1 MQKIKPYLSRKN
13 LIVIAITALF
23 SCLTVFVGLCL
34 SAVKGGLISPNNP
47 ILALATSLKLVE
59 GPVTLNN
66 SSGIVS
72 LILVAIYIIV
82 FVTAIIYVYRFQ
94 KLNKI
99 SWKNPKIIIA
109 YIATTLLSIL
119 LSIGVAI
126 VIQLTYD
133 EPEIVGLLTY
143 LGVTLLISLILA
155 AIIGL
160 FLGAIIMIVV
170 NFILIDKPYRFF
182 SKNAY
187 DELDDEEEKVSDVTS
202 NFDNSNV
209 VTTSSIVSSFGQ
221 PQVGGA
227 SNQENNDEN
236 KARSLDDREKVFPGL
251 SSIDTKYNGYAND
264 KIETDDITLDK
275 LATGFRNYL
284 AKEEKLYYDID
295 SIRMFISGFAS
306 SRLEILEG
314 LSGTGKSSL
323 PRYFAKYVSANVL
336 FMPVQATWR
345 DKSSVLGY
353 FNDFARSYNETDFLL
368 SLYEASY
375 NPDVINIYVLDEMNI
390 SRVEYYFAD
399 FLSVLEYPSD
409 QWKIRLLQLPYGFI
423 PPSKLDE
430 GYLKIPTNSYFVG
443 TANKDDSTFSISDKV
458 YDRAI
463 TMFFD
468 NRNEP
473 FEVKE
478 DVAPIK
484 LSASKLQS
492 LYQEALNNKQ
502 SLLKKADYQKLMKIT
517 DFIYDEFDVTFG
529 NRILNQIEIIVPVFV
544 ACGGTKESALDFLLS
559 RKLLAKLEGRF
570 EEYVKASLKRL
581 LELIN
586 QTYGSGVLPRSTHI
600 INNLIKRL

>member
-143 LGVTLLISLILA
+143 LGVTLLVSLILA

-187 DELDDEEEKVSDVTS
+187 DELEDEEEKVSDVTS

-236 KARSLDDREKVFPGL
+236 KARALDDREKVFPGL

-275 LATGFRNYL
+275 LASGVRNYL

>member
-1 MQKIKPYLSRKN
+1 MKKKR
-13 LIVIAITALF
+13 
-23 SCLTVFVGLCL
+23 
-34 SAVKGGLISPNNP
+34 
-47 ILALATSLKLVE
+47 
-59 GPVTLNN
+59 
-66 SSGIVS
+66 
-72 LILVAIYIIV
+72 
-82 FVTAIIYVYRFQ
+82 
-94 KLNKI
+94 
-99 SWKNPKIIIA
+99 
-109 YIATTLLSIL
+109 
-119 LSIGVAI
+119 
-126 VIQLTYD
+126 D
-133 EPEIVGLLTY
+133 E
-143 LGVTLLISLILA
+143 
-155 AIIGL
+155 
-160 FLGAIIMIVV
+160 
-170 NFILIDKPYRFF
+170 IDELEDL
-182 SKNAY
+182 
-187 DELDDEEEKVSDVTS
+187 DELDELEDEEEKVSDVTS

>member
-94 KLNKI
+94 KLNKL

-133 EPEIVGLLTY
+133 EPEIIGLLTY

-187 DELDDEEEKVSDVTS
+187 DELEDEEEKSSDVTS

-221 PQVGGA
+221 HQIGGA

-236 KARSLDDREKVFPGL
+236 KARALDDREKVFPGL

-275 LATGFRNYL
+275 LASGFRNYL

-529 NRILNQIEIIVPVFV
+529 NRILNQIETIVPVFV

>member
-187 DELDDEEEKVSDVTS
+187 DELEDDEEKVSDVTS

-236 KARSLDDREKVFPGL
+236 KARSLDDREKVLPGL

-275 LATGFRNYL
+275 LASGFRNYL

>member
-59 GPVTLNN
+59 GQVILNN

-187 DELDDEEEKVSDVTS
+187 DELEDDEEKVSDVTS

-251 SSIDTKYNGYAND
+251 SSIDTKYNGYADD

-275 LATGFRNYL
+275 LASGFRNYL

-484 LSASKLQS
+484 LSASKLQN

>member
-94 KLNKI
+94 KLNKL

-187 DELDDEEEKVSDVTS
+187 DELEDEEEKVSDVTS

-275 LATGFRNYL
+275 LASGFRNYL

>member
-126 VIQLTYD
+126 IIQLTYD

-187 DELDDEEEKVSDVTS
+187 DELEDEEEKVSDVTS

-275 LATGFRNYL
+275 LASGFRNYL

>member
-99 SWKNPKIIIA
+99 SWKSPKIIIA

-275 LATGFRNYL
+275 LASGFRNYL

>member
-236 KARSLDDREKVFPGL
+236 KARALDDREKVFPGL

-275 LATGFRNYL
+275 LASGFRNYL

>member
-155 AIIGL
+155 AFIGL

-187 DELDDEEEKVSDVTS
+187 DELEDEEEKVSDVTS

-275 LATGFRNYL
+275 LASGFRNYL

>member
-187 DELDDEEEKVSDVTS
+187 DELEDEEEKVSDVTS

>member
-187 DELDDEEEKVSDVTS
+187 DELEDEEEKVSDVTS

-209 VTTSSIVSSFGQ
+209 VTTSSL
-221 PQVGGA
+221 
-227 SNQENNDEN
+227 EMLLLNN
-236 KARSLDDREKVFPGL
+236 SL
-251 SSIDTKYNGYAND
+251 KY
-264 KIETDDITLDK
+264 TFFLT
-275 LATGFRNYL
+275 
-284 AKEEKLYYDID
+284 
-295 SIRMFISGFAS
+295 IR
-306 SRLEILEG
+306 
-314 LSGTGKSSL
+314 
-323 PRYFAKYVSANVL
+323 
-336 FMPVQATWR
+336 
-345 DKSSVLGY
+345 
-353 FNDFARSYNETDFLL
+353 L
-368 SLYEASY
+368 SLIVDIFCETV
-375 NPDVINIYVLDEMNI
+375 N
-390 SRVEYYFAD
+390 
-399 FLSVLEYPSD
+399 
-409 QWKIRLLQLPYGFI
+409 
-423 PPSKLDE
+423 
-430 GYLKIPTNSYFVG
+430 
-443 TANKDDSTFSISDKV
+443 FS
-458 YDRAI
+458 
-463 TMFFD
+463 F
-468 NRNEP
+468 
-473 FEVKE
+473 
-478 DVAPIK
+478 
-484 LSASKLQS
+484 
-492 LYQEALNNKQ
+492 
-502 SLLKKADYQKLMKIT
+502 
-517 DFIYDEFDVTFG
+517 
-529 NRILNQIEIIVPVFV
+529 
-544 ACGGTKESALDFLLS
+544 
-559 RKLLAKLEGRF
+559 
-570 EEYVKASLKRL
+570 
-581 LELIN
+581 
-586 QTYGSGVLPRSTHI
+586 
-600 INNLIKRL
+600 

>member
-187 DELDDEEEKVSDVTS
+187 DELEDEEEKVSDVTS

-275 LATGFRNYL
+275 LASGFRNYL

>member
-94 KLNKI
+94 KLNKL

-187 DELDDEEEKVSDVTS
+187 DELEDEEEKVSDVTS

-236 KARSLDDREKVFPGL
+236 KARALDDREKVFPGL

-275 LATGFRNYL
+275 LASGFRNYL

>member
-187 DELDDEEEKVSDVTS
+187 DELEDEEEKVSDVTS

-236 KARSLDDREKVFPGL
+236 NARPLDDREKVFPGL

-275 LATGFRNYL
+275 LASGFRNYL

>member
-187 DELDDEEEKVSDVTS
+187 DELEDDEEKVSDVTS

-275 LATGFRNYL
+275 LASGFRNYL

-306 SRLEILEG
+306 SRLVILEG

>member
-187 DELDDEEEKVSDVTS
+187 DELEDEEEKVSDVTS

-236 KARSLDDREKVFPGL
+236 KARTLDDREKVFPGL

-275 LATGFRNYL
+275 LASGFRNYL

>member
-59 GPVTLNN
+59 GSVTLNN

-99 SWKNPKIIIA
+99 SWKSPKIIIA

-187 DELDDEEEKVSDVTS
+187 DELEDEEEKVSDVTS

-275 LATGFRNYL
+275 LASGFRNYL

>member
-94 KLNKI
+94 KLNKL

-187 DELDDEEEKVSDVTS
+187 DELEDEEEKVSDVTS

-227 SNQENNDEN
+227 SSQENNDEN

-275 LATGFRNYL
+275 LASGFRNYL

>member
-187 DELDDEEEKVSDVTS
+187 DELEDDEEKVSDVTS

-275 LATGFRNYL
+275 LASGFRNYL

>member
-99 SWKNPKIIIA
+99 SWKSPKIIIA

-187 DELDDEEEKVSDVTS
+187 DELEDEEEKVSDVTS

-275 LATGFRNYL
+275 LASGFRNYL

>member
-187 DELDDEEEKVSDVTS
+187 DELEDEEEKVSDVTS

-236 KARSLDDREKVFPGL
+236 KARALDDREKVFPGL

-275 LATGFRNYL
+275 LASGFRNYL

>member
-187 DELDDEEEKVSDVTS
+187 DELEDEEEKVSDVTS

-275 LATGFRNYL
+275 LASGFRNYL

-484 LSASKLQS
+484 LSASKLQN

-529 NRILNQIEIIVPVFV
+529 NRILNHIEIIVQVFV

-581 LELIN
+581 LDLIN

>member
-99 SWKNPKIIIA
+99 SWKSPKIIIA

-187 DELDDEEEKVSDVTS
+187 DELEDEEEKVSDVTS

-236 KARSLDDREKVFPGL
+236 KARTLDDREKVFPGL

-275 LATGFRNYL
+275 LASGFRNYL

>member
-94 KLNKI
+94 KLNKL

-187 DELDDEEEKVSDVTS
+187 DELEDEEEKVSDVTS
-202 NFDNSNV
+202 YFDNSNV

-221 PQVGGA
+221 PLVGGA

-275 LATGFRNYL
+275 LASGFRNYL
-284 AKEEKLYYDID
+284 AKEENLYYDID

>member
-187 DELDDEEEKVSDVTS
+187 DELEDEEEKVSDVTS

-275 LATGFRNYL
+275 LASGFRNYL

-430 GYLKIPTNSYFVG
+430 GYLKIPSNSYFVG

>member
-59 GPVTLNN
+59 GPVILNN

-187 DELDDEEEKVSDVTS
+187 DELEDDEEKVSDVTS

-275 LATGFRNYL
+275 LASGFRNYL

-423 PPSKLDE
+423 PPSKLDA

-484 LSASKLQS
+484 LSASKLQN